1 MSLTKPPTE
10 DPFSSIPLPTVL
22 CLVFQKNHKAHRKT
36 NEMMDYNVIDLIVKA
51 EVSPPRL

>member
-22 CLVFQKNHKAHRKT
+22 CLVFQKNHKALRKT
-36 NEMMDYNVIDLIVKA
+36 NEMMDYNVIDLTVKA